1 MPVAWWVGVRNKR
14 RYKSSFDS
22 QYGQALSVRVPA
34 ARAPH
39 VAKARIGDLGPGRGG
54 IRPLA
59 LTQKTVVTQRRVGGI
74 QSCETD
80 LQWRTLPDGRE
91 PLPVRT

>member
-1 MPVAWWVGVRNKR
+1 MAGCVRNER
-14 RYKSSFDS
+14 RCKSSLTANT
-22 QYGQALSVRVPA
+22 GQASSVRVPA

-39 VAKARIGDLGPGRGG
+39 VAKARLGDLGPGRGG